1 MEVQRDKFVN
11 HSEVPVLCVS
21 GSDVSVVGYKQQLV
35 RCHDI
40 EQGVIALESFFYA
53 FHIQFDTKR
62 SAFMHLLQHREM
74 HSWEASFEA
83 DVKSEYVTSVKSASQ
98 AAFHLNYE

>member
-1 MEVQRDKFVN
+1 MEAQRDKFVS

-21 GSDVSVVGYKQQLV
+21 GSDVSLVGYKQQLV

-40 EQGVIALESFFYA
+40 EQGVIALVSFFYA

-62 SAFMHLLQHREM
+62 SAFMHLLQHVLVEKCTLGKRALQLM
-74 HSWEASFEA
+74 RN
-83 DVKSEYVTSVKSASQ
+83 
-98 AAFHLNYE
+98 LNM